1 MFERSQGNLL
11 SSYSL
16 EHRQTWSLQHPLTPT
31 PCRVDMNTLGEVGR
45 LGIIGFRDD
54 TIFSNN

>member
-31 PCRVDMNTLGEVGR
+31 PCRVDMNTLGEVG
-45 LGIIGFRDD
+45 D
-54 TIFSNN
+54 SVS